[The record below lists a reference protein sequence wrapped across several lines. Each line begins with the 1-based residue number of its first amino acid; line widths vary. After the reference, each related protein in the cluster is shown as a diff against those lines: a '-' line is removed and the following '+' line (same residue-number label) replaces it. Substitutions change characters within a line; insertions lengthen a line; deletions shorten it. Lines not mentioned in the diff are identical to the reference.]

1 MEDQRSLKEQKK
13 RNPKAIIFS
22 LILMLVGV
30 LTFLVQT
37 DIFILRNWWVIFILL
52 PGITFLYVA
61 LADYRA
67 NKGISFKAVVFFL
80 LGSVLNAVGVILL
93 FELSWKVFWP
103 LIIMFPGL
111 GLIVS
116 AFFLNK
122 FYKQENRF
130 QFLKIWFF
138 AIGGATVIAAL
149 FIILSLTNTFTL
161 NDYLPRWWGILIML
175 ISIGG
180 VVNLVRYFIMKVG
193 KPNYFLFHFIVTLFF
208 LLSGLF
214 VFLRIHWG
222 YLVAT
227 LLFITGFFIFLFQ
240 TIFGSSEEKSE

>member
-1 MEDQRSLKEQKK
+1 MERQEPKS

-22 LILMLVGV
+22 LILMLLGI
-30 LTFLVQT
+30 LAFLIQT

-67 NKGISFKAVVFFL
+67 TRGISFKAVVFFL

-122 FYKQENRF
+122 FYKHENRF
-130 QFLKIWFF
+130 QFLKVWFF
-138 AIGGATVIAAL
+138 AIGGATVIVAL
-149 FIILSLTNTFTL
+149 FIILSLTKTFSL
-161 NDYLPRWWGILIML
+161 KEYIPRWWGIIIML
-175 ISIGG
+175 ISLGG
-180 VVNLVRYFIMKVG
+180 IVNLFRYFLKKVRR
-193 KPNYFLFHFIVTLFF
+193 PNYFLFHLILTLFF
-208 LLSGLF
+208 LLGGLF
-214 VFLRIHWG
+214 IFLNIHWG
-222 YLVAT
+222 YLAAT

-240 TIFGSSEEKSE
+240 TLFGSSEDNSE